1 MAVSTLSYIALG
13 VTVAGMVT
21 KNKTLLKIGGQLG
34 MAAGVAG
41 IGQALMGAAAST
53 AAGAAG
59 QAGGAAATG
68 AGEAA
73 AGAAADAAAQAAPLA
88 SAAAPAADITATG
101 LNIPG
106 GAASSVPAI
115 TPPVADTYSGI
126 LGGGGGAAAAPAA
139 TEIGSAAGTAQ
150 GVLKTL
156 GTEQGAIAGAEA
168 GTKQGTE
175 AGTTQGGAA
184 QGDKKEGSFGKFFDF
199 LKDDKGK
206 YDKYIVTEGA
216 KLIGGGIQ
224 GAYGTHVANK
234 KLEEEQRIAAV
245 KLANAKSASGF
256 GNRTVV
262 RG

>member
-1 MAVSTLSYIALG
+1 M
-13 VTVAGMVT
+13 
-21 KNKTLLKIGGQLG
+21 
-34 MAAGVAG
+34 
-41 IGQALMGAAAST
+41 
-53 AAGAAG
+53 
-59 QAGGAAATG
+59 
-68 AGEAA
+68 
-73 AGAAADAAAQAAPLA
+73 
-88 SAAAPAADITATG
+88 
-101 LNIPG
+101 
-106 GAASSVPAI
+106 
-115 TPPVADTYSGI
+115 YSGI
-126 LGGGGGAAAAPAA
+126 LGGGGAEAAAPTAA
-139 TEIGSAAGTAQ
+139 AKVPGLGLGETPMFGAGQGATAGTEA
-150 GVLKTL
+150 GAT
-156 GTEQGAIAGAEA
+156 QGA
-168 GTKQGTE
+168 T

-199 LKDDKGK
+199 LKDDKGN